1 MNLSIIIPVYNEVRT
16 INQIINKVL
25 NVKTRYKEII
35 IVDDYSTDG
44 TKKELENYKNN
55 NLFKILHHNSNK
67 GKGACLITAIPHLTG
82 DYVIIQDADLEY
94 DPEDYL
100 SFINLIENKPEIKV
114 IYGSRV
120 LKRNIIQ
127 KGFMVKF
134 RIFANYVL
142 TTLSN
147 ILNNQNLTDAH
158 TCYKFIDVEVMKEMN
173 LTQNDFSICPE
184 ITTKLNRLG
193 YEIIEIPVHYNGRNY
208 SDGKKIR
215 FKDALIAFYTLIK
228 FRFFWKQINK
238 KQISD

>member
-1 MNLSIIIPVYNEVRT
+1 MNLSVIIPVYNEVRT

-25 NVKTRYKEII
+25 NVKTQYKEII

-44 TKKELENYKNN
+44 TKKELEKYKNN
-55 NLFKILHHNSNK
+55 NLFKILHHKSNK

-94 DPEDYL
+94 DPEDFL
-100 SFINLIENKPEIKV
+100 IFINLIKNKPQIKV

-127 KGFMVKF
+127 KGFIVKF

-158 TCYKFIDVEVMKEMN
+158 TCYKFIDVKIMKEMN
-173 LTQNDFSICPE
+173 LTQKDFSICPE

-193 YEIIEIPVHYNGRNY
+193 YEIVEIPVRYNGRNY

-215 FKDALIAFYTLIK
+215 FKDALIAFYALIK
-228 FRFFWKQINK
+228 FRFFWK
-238 KQISD
+238 

>member
-94 DPEDYL
+94 DPEDFL

-173 LTQNDFSICPE
+173 LTQSDFSICPE

-193 YEIIEIPVHYNGRNY
+193 YEIIEIPVRYNGRNY

-238 KQISD
+238 K

>member
-1 MNLSIIIPVYNEVRT
+1 MKLSVIIPVYNEVRT

-94 DPEDYL
+94 DPEDFL

-173 LTQNDFSICPE
+173 LTQSDFSICPE

-193 YEIIEIPVHYNGRNY
+193 YEIIEIPVRYNGRNY

-238 KQISD
+238 K

>member
-94 DPEDYL
+94 DPEDFL

-193 YEIIEIPVHYNGRNY
+193 YEIIEIPVRYNGRNY

>member
-1 MNLSIIIPVYNEVRT
+1 MKLSVIIPVYNEVRT

-94 DPEDYL
+94 DPEDFL

-173 LTQNDFSICPE
+173 LTQSDFSMCPE

-193 YEIIEIPVHYNGRNY
+193 YEIIEIPVRYNGRNY

-238 KQISD
+238 K

>member
-1 MNLSIIIPVYNEVRT
+1 M
-16 INQIINKVL
+16 
-25 NVKTRYKEII
+25 
-35 IVDDYSTDG
+35 
-44 TKKELENYKNN
+44 
-55 NLFKILHHNSNK
+55 
-67 GKGACLITAIPHLTG
+67 ITAIPHLTG

-94 DPEDYL
+94 DPEDFL

-173 LTQNDFSICPE
+173 LIQNDFSICPE

-193 YEIIEIPVHYNGRNY
+193 YEIIEIPVRYNGRNY

-238 KQISD
+238 K